1 MAYTPYVSELILDFL
16 FTTTTAGRPT
26 SWDVALFDADPEA
39 AGAELADANYVRQ
52 SVTFAVA
59 DADSNGRSEATN
71 VAAVTFPDLAA
82 AATVAYVVIFDQ
94 LGNQLASL
102 ALNVAR
108 DLGIG
113 DVFSVPV
120 GELIIRGENA

>member
-16 FTTTTAGRPT
+16 FTATVATRPT
-26 SWDVALFDADPEA
+26 AWNAALFTGDPEA
-39 AGAELADANYVRQ
+39 SGVELTDANYVRQ

-59 DADSNGRSEATN
+59 DADANDRSEATN

-94 LGNQLASL
+94 SGNQLSALS
-102 ALNVAR
+102 LNVSR
-108 DLGIG
+108 NLSTG

>member
-1 MAYTPYVSELILDFL
+1 
-16 FTTTTAGRPT
+16 
-26 SWDVALFDADPEA
+26 VALFNGDPEA
-39 AGAELADANYVRQ
+39 SGVELTDANYVRQ

-59 DADSNGRSEATN
+59 DADSNDRSEATN
-71 VAAVTFPDLAA
+71 VAAVTFPDMAA

-94 LGNQLASL
+94 SANQLSAL

-108 DLGIG
+108 DLEIG
-113 DVFSVPV
+113 DVFSIPL

>member
-16 FTTTTAGRPT
+16 FTATVATRPT
-26 SWDVALFDADPEA
+26 AWNVALFTGDPEVT
-39 AGAELADANYVRQ
+39 GAELTDANYVRQ

-59 DADSNGRSEATN
+59 DADANSRSEATN

-94 LGNQLASL
+94 SGNQLSSL

-108 DLGIG
+108 NLEIG
-113 DVFSVPV
+113 DVFSIPAN
-120 GELIIRGENA
+120 ELIIRGENT

>member
-16 FTTTTAGRPT
+16 FTATFATRPT
-26 SWDVALFDADPEA
+26 AWNVALFDGDPEVT
-39 AGAELADANYVRQ
+39 GAELTDANYVRQ
-52 SVTFAVA
+52 SVTFTVA
-59 DADSNGRSEATN
+59 DADSNGRSEAKN
-71 VAAVTFPDLAA
+71 VAAVTFPDMAA

-94 LGNQLASL
+94 SANQLSAL

-108 DLGIG
+108 DLEIG

>member
-16 FTTTTAGRPT
+16 FTATVATRPT
-26 SWDVALFDADPEA
+26 AWNVALFNGDPETS
-39 AGAELADANYVRQ
+39 GVELTDANYVRQ
-52 SVTFAVA
+52 SVTFTVA
-59 DADSNGRSEATN
+59 DADANDRSEAKN
-71 VAAVTFPDLAA
+71 VAAVTFPDMAA

-94 LGNQLASL
+94 SANQLSAL

-108 DLGIG
+108 DLEIG